1 MSNESEIYFKN
12 IKPKLLSFN
21 LPIFD
26 EFIDLISTGKNFMIF
41 IQKLNTI
48 VLRFNELLTEEI
60 ENENKED
67 DINFKILLQREED
80 LFSLLNKKEE
90 LIEELKNKLSILE
103 EKKNN
108 DKITMNEPLFK
119 SKNFNKLFPQNKND
133 SKVKYKEFF
142 KENSDNLI
150 IKLQKENNEMEKI
163 LNKLTDIL
171 FENKIIKEKK
181 IEFDKNNL
189 YQLEEYFNL
198 EKINKKKN
206 FVLNFDYQKPKIKLL
221 MEIINLSFS
230 LKDFGNLLKNHNELK
245 NGLNDIISIEKQDEE
260 LLNSNDKY
268 FKTVLEQI
276 EKNFININ

>member
-189 YQLEEYFNL
+189 NQLEEYFNL

>member
-1 MSNESEIYFKN
+1 MSNESEIYFQN

-26 EFIDLISTGKNFMIF
+26 EFIDLISTGKKFMIF
-41 IQKLNTI
+41 VQKLNTI
-48 VLRFNELLTEEI
+48 VLRFNELLAEEI

-90 LIEELKNKLSILE
+90 LIEELKYKLSILE

-119 SKNFNKLFPQNKND
+119 SKNFNKLFPQNKKD

-150 IKLQKENNEMEKI
+150 IKLQKENTEMEKV

-181 IEFDKNNL
+181 IEFDKNILN
-189 YQLEEYFNL
+189 QLEEYFNL
-198 EKINKKKN
+198 EKINKKNN

-230 LKDFGNLLKNHNELK
+230 LKDFGNLLKKHNELK
-245 NGLNDIISIEKQDEE
+245 NGLNDIISIEKHDEE
-260 LLNSNDKY
+260 LLSSNDKY

>member
-26 EFIDLISTGKNFMIF
+26 EFIDLISTGKKFMIF
-41 IQKLNTI
+41 VQKLNTI

-150 IKLQKENNEMEKI
+150 IKLQKENNEMEKD

-171 FENKIIKEKK
+171 FKNKIIKEKK
-181 IEFDKNNL
+181 IGFDKNNL
-189 YQLEEYFNL
+189 NQLEEYFNL

-230 LKDFGNLLKNHNELK
+230 LKDFGNLLKKHNELK
-245 NGLNDIISIEKQDEE
+245 NGLNDIISIEKHDEE

-276 EKNFININ
+276 EKNFINLN